1 MNSLYKLTAQKIDP
15 IIINIFL
22 FNKFLSLIH
31 PTRGSEIISIN
42 LAKKIYVP
50 IKPIS

>member
-15 IIINIFL
+15 SMINIFL

-31 PTRGSEIISIN
+31 PTTGSEIISIN

-50 IKPIS
+50 I